1 MGHIFGRCVSLSV
14 ISAVPFLLRANLW
27 LHILRGVSVLLL
39 FMLLAIFLE
48 MSATKSPGK
57 PPDSDTFLDPDSI
70 DFGDAKH
77 LSEMLRITFPLVGK
91 SSQILFKIARLS
103 LDLPFIVFSQDV
115 RTAEQNAFIDSI
127 RPVPKK
133 SKNSV
138 TSSPLVILDI
148 SPDKEA
154 NSTVIAEAMAI
165 AVADTTGRNRLEF
178 QYNTVGYTR
187 NPGAANALYSV
198 GQRHSSIETD
208 RRARAGYLMT
218 RASLYIA
225 QRSVNQF

>member
-91 SSQILFKIARLS
+91 SSKITFKIARLS
-103 LDLPFIVFSQDV
+103 LDFPLLYFLKMCALPSKTHSLIPSV
-115 RTAEQNAFIDSI
+115 RCQ
-127 RPVPKK
+127 
-133 SKNSV
+133 
-138 TSSPLVILDI
+138 
-148 SPDKEA
+148 
-154 NSTVIAEAMAI
+154 
-165 AVADTTGRNRLEF
+165 RNRKI
-178 QYNTVGYTR
+178 V
-187 NPGAANALYSV
+187 
-198 GQRHSSIETD
+198 
-208 RRARAGYLMT
+208 
-218 RASLYIA
+218 SLP
-225 QRSVNQF
+225 RPL